1 MTIALDAFQVNKITQ
16 LVTQEMFINP
26 AINRAKCRSTW
37 VDTFLIHL
45 RGNYFVGY
53 RPTIT
58 LADRPIYS
66 LKVYRA
72 TEELFQVFHNCIL
85 MYTNLSI
92 WKYSYIEARRRILI
106 ISPALHLIPSHIT
119 HE

>member
-16 LVTQEMFINP
+16 LLVTQEMFINP

-37 VDTFLIHL
+37 VDTFLIQI
-45 RGNYFVGY
+45 RGNYFVEC

-72 TEELFQVFHNCIL
+72 T
-85 MYTNLSI
+85 
-92 WKYSYIEARRRILI
+92 
-106 ISPALHLIPSHIT
+106 
-119 HE
+119 